1 MYRNY
6 ITNSTIYTHTY
17 IYIYRV
23 HEKRKNGRNV
33 EMGAILYRRRGQ
45 NNE

>member
-17 IYIYRV
+17 IYIEYM
-23 HEKRKNGRNV
+23 KNGKNGRNV
-33 EMGAILYRRRGQ
+33 EMGAILYRRRGK